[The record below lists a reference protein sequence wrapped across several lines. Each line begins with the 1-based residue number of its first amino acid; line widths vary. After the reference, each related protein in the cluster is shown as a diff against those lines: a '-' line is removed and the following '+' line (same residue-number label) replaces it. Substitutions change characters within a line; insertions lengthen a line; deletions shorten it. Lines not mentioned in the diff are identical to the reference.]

1 MAILTLLK
9 QLAGVTALCLF
20 LLADLSLAAADGQH
34 PQFPLHV
41 LPNNTTDGHATRLP
55 LSLLTSMHTDHY
67 TALANPRFPRHQVR
81 VKKTNFCDP
90 TVK

>member
-9 QLAGVTALCLF
+9 QLAGVTAFCLS
-20 LLADLSLAAADGQH
+20 LLADHSLVAAGDPH
-34 PQFPLHV
+34 PQIPLYV
-41 LPNNTTDGHATRLP
+41 LPNNTVDGHTTRLS
-55 LSLLTSMHTDHY
+55 LSLLSSIDSDHY